1 MADKRPDYRVY
12 TVIKREG
19 TDEQG
24 KPRDFWL
31 NLGVGYVHEDK
42 QGLNVL
48 LQALPV
54 DGRLVIRKYE
64 DKPKE
69 PKGDL

>member
-1 MADKRPDYRVY
+1 MAEKKPDYRAY
-12 TVIKREG
+12 AVIKREG

-31 NLGVGYVHEDK
+31 NIGAGFRHEDG
-42 QGLNVL
+42 QGMNVL

-54 DGRLVIRKYE
+54 DGKLVIRKFE
-64 DKPKE
+64 EKPKE
-69 PKGDL
+69 PKDDL